1 MRESSEINQRTFNEN
16 DVIGNFPRDRNGRIK
31 MMTKIKGEKDRIWN
45 RKEIIYS
52 RNFRDFDGQMVNER
66 GYLINEVSGAI
77 RSKYTY
83 EDIMI
88 GEYSNMGDLGE
99 LPMPYRLERYNF
111 NPHQI
116 LGSFKY
122 EEKKNGKPILLQ
134 NKFGQYTDTLFRPV
148 NIQGFLVN
156 ENMDVV
162 DDEGRVRFTV
172 NQLELRANLPMFT
185 YKGESFE
192 AKDIIGQFE
201 KDPDSKKIMPIISQ
215 GEDGKGPGRA
225 TDMKGHLVNAAGYLI
240 DEQGNIVSKGN
251 KALKTKAG
259 KVMFNF
265 WEIMYNEPPKIFEFT
280 EFDLKWIKGRLDRDV
295 TKNPRH
301 DDEYDLD
308 GRMINSL
315 GYLIDLSGN
324 ILDQNGKMV
333 FRKEILKQAY
343 GQDARIPPIFTMNKL
358 IKPESDEPVVETPDN
373 TNRILD
379 GQLHNQTAVSGI
391 TGGANYETDAISN
404 APGKNINQSAVFSDV
419 LSKKKDD

>member
-134 NKFGQYTDTLFRPV
+134 NKFGQYTDTLFRLV

-192 AKDIIGQFE
+192 AKDIIG
-201 KDPDSKKIMPIISQ
+201 
-215 GEDGKGPGRA
+215 
-225 TDMKGHLVNAAGYLI
+225 
-240 DEQGNIVSKGN
+240 
-251 KALKTKAG
+251 
-259 KVMFNF
+259 
-265 WEIMYNEPPKIFEFT
+265 
-280 EFDLKWIKGRLDRDV
+280 
-295 TKNPRH
+295 
-301 DDEYDLD
+301 
-308 GRMINSL
+308 
-315 GYLIDLSGN
+315 
-324 ILDQNGKMV
+324 
-333 FRKEILKQAY
+333 
-343 GQDARIPPIFTMNKL
+343 
-358 IKPESDEPVVETPDN
+358 
-373 TNRILD
+373 
-379 GQLHNQTAVSGI
+379 
-391 TGGANYETDAISN
+391 
-404 APGKNINQSAVFSDV
+404 
-419 LSKKKDD
+419 

>member
-148 NIQGFLVN
+148 NI
-156 ENMDVV
+156 
-162 DDEGRVRFTV
+162 
-172 NQLELRANLPMFT
+172 
-185 YKGESFE
+185 
-192 AKDIIGQFE
+192 
-201 KDPDSKKIMPIISQ
+201 
-215 GEDGKGPGRA
+215 
-225 TDMKGHLVNAAGYLI
+225 
-240 DEQGNIVSKGN
+240 
-251 KALKTKAG
+251 
-259 KVMFNF
+259 
-265 WEIMYNEPPKIFEFT
+265 
-280 EFDLKWIKGRLDRDV
+280 
-295 TKNPRH
+295 
-301 DDEYDLD
+301 
-308 GRMINSL
+308 
-315 GYLIDLSGN
+315 
-324 ILDQNGKMV
+324 
-333 FRKEILKQAY
+333 
-343 GQDARIPPIFTMNKL
+343 
-358 IKPESDEPVVETPDN
+358 
-373 TNRILD
+373 
-379 GQLHNQTAVSGI
+379 
-391 TGGANYETDAISN
+391 
-404 APGKNINQSAVFSDV
+404 
-419 LSKKKDD
+419 